1 LKLPEALF
9 RRFSLL
15 AIQEKNVA
23 GEGVSNQVS
32 PLRRLASM
40 KNPLSRM
47 LRRSFVLK
55 SLLVLSILAVSV
67 FASAQTAGY
76 DLLQTGSGA
85 SIDLSSL
92 NLGNVPLNGVPI
104 QGGTGTTDTIMHR
117 TQDVPKGGGSV
128 PLEVTALFMKSAS
141 SVNYNGQ
148 QVDVYVTLNNSGG
161 KISTSV
167 LPQPDSLSGSTGT
180 MTVRTD
186 GTFDSSFNV
195 NADVIL
201 VKAGTSVT
209 DSTNYVGHQA
219 AKTIALSSTNS
230 TYTSTAPSG
239 YPNSATFPSG
249 GIYPRPV
256 HNASHPVIPSKC
268 GPVAQPTSPQS
279 PATSASTRQMQPTGS
294 ATAVACISSAQ

>member
-1 LKLPEALF
+1 
-9 RRFSLL
+9 
-15 AIQEKNVA
+15 
-23 GEGVSNQVS
+23 
-32 PLRRLASM
+32 M
-40 KNPLSRM
+40 KNPMSSM
-47 LRRSFVLK
+47 MTRSFLLK
-55 SLLVLSILAVSV
+55 SLLVLSIFAVSV

-85 SIDLSSL
+85 SIDLSSV

-117 TQDVPKGGGSV
+117 TQDVPQGGGTV

-141 SVNYNGQ
+141 PVTFNGQ
-148 QVDVYVTLNNSGG
+148 QVDVYVTINNSGG
-161 KISTSV
+161 KVSTSV

-195 NADVIL
+195 NADVIF

-209 DSTNYVGHQA
+209 NSANYVGHQP
-219 AKTIALSSTNS
+219 AKTISLSSTNS
-230 TYTSTAPSG
+230 TYTTTPPSG
-239 YPNSATFPSG
+239 YPSSTTFPSG

-256 HNASHPVIPSKC
+256 HNGPHPVVPSKC
-268 GPVAQPTSPQS
+268 SSGVQATSPTT
-279 PATSASTRQMQPTGS
+279 TSAKTQQPTGS
-294 ATAVACISSAQ
+294 ATAIATCISAQ

>member
-1 LKLPEALF
+1 
-9 RRFSLL
+9 
-15 AIQEKNVA
+15 
-23 GEGVSNQVS
+23 
-32 PLRRLASM
+32 M
-40 KNPLSRM
+40 KNTLSHV
-47 LRRSFVLK
+47 LTRSFVLK
-55 SLLVLSILAVSV
+55 SLLVLSIFAVSV

-85 SIDLSSL
+85 SIDLSSV

-117 TQDVPKGGGSV
+117 TQDVPSGGGTV

-141 SVNYNGQ
+141 PVTFNGQ
-148 QVDVYVTLNNSGG
+148 QVDVYVTINNSGG
-161 KISTSV
+161 KVSTSV

-195 NADVIL
+195 NADVIF

-209 DSTNYVGHQA
+209 NSANYVGHQA
-219 AKTIALSSTNS
+219 AKTISLSSTNS
-230 TYTSTAPSG
+230 TYTTTPPAG
-239 YPNSATFPSG
+239 YPSSTTFPSG

-256 HNASHPVIPSKC
+256 HNGPHPVVPSKC
-268 GPVAQPTSPQS
+268 GTAQPASPQS
-279 PATSASTRQMQPTGS
+279 PSTSAATKQPTGS
-294 ATAVACISSAQ
+294 AIAVAQCVSTVQ

>member
-1 LKLPEALF
+1 
-9 RRFSLL
+9 
-15 AIQEKNVA
+15 
-23 GEGVSNQVS
+23 
-32 PLRRLASM
+32 M
-40 KNPLSRM
+40 KNPLSM
-47 LRRSFVLK
+47 VTRSTVLK
-55 SLLVLSILAVSV
+55 SLLMLALLVASV

-85 SIDLSSL
+85 SIDLSSV
-92 NLGNVPLNGVPI
+92 NLGNVSLTGVPI
-104 QGGTGTTDTIMHR
+104 QGSIGNTDTIMHR
-117 TQDVPKGGGSV
+117 TQDVPQGGGKVS
-128 PLEVTALFMKSAS
+128 LEVAALFMKSTS
-141 SVNYNGQ
+141 SVTFNGQ

-161 KISTSV
+161 KVSTSV

-195 NADVIL
+195 NADVIF

-219 AKTIALSSTNS
+219 AKTISLSSTNS
-230 TYTSTAPSG
+230 TYTTTPPSG

-256 HNASHPVIPSKC
+256 HNGPHPVIPSKC
-268 GPVAQPTSPQS
+268 GPVFQPTNPQS
-279 PATSASTRQMQPTGS
+279 PNTAATSKQSGS
-294 ATAVACISSAQ
+294 AIAIAQCVTAVQ